1 MDENSWFRKLLNIDW
16 YVRLGL
22 LILAIVIWVL
32 DALAVTALLAIPGQA
47 CAQEL
52 QLPALDAF
60 GQRAA
65 RAFSGVAKAPIA
77 SKLPTEGLAVI
88 SGQEGGSPF
97 TGDVRPGK
105 VSAVTCEKSQI
116 LALVA
121 GLQGYAQVAI
131 GECTKEASRVR
142 EGAEGSK
149 GEAEELLRALPQQT
163 QQDLRESADWER
175 VSLADGKVGYAYT
188 LLAAGHGF
196 AMISTAVLYD
206 EAHGIV
212 YFAQGDFLPLCFA
225 KGRYANPYSAS
236 SPICPHPSRALLEV
250 TKALAKTH

>member
-1 MDENSWFRKLLNIDW
+1 MARPPRVATN
-16 YVRLGL
+16 V
-22 LILAIVIWVL
+22 
-32 DALAVTALLAIPGQA
+32 LAVTALLATTVQV

-52 QLPALDAF
+52 QLPPLDAF

-65 RAFSGVAKAPIA
+65 RAFSSVAKAPLA
-77 SKLPTEGLAVI
+77 SKVPTAGLAVI
-88 SGQEGGSPF
+88 SSQEGGSPF
-97 TGDVRPGK
+97 AGDVRPDK
-105 VSAVTCEKSQI
+105 VWAVTCEKSQI

-131 GECTKEASRVR
+131 GECAKDASRIR

-149 GEAEELLRALPQQT
+149 GEAEELLRALPQQA

-175 VSLADGKVGYAYT
+175 VTLADGTVGYTYT

-206 EAHGIV
+206 EAHGIA
-212 YFAQGDFLPLCFA
+212 YLRKEIFCLFASRKGDTPTRTA
-225 KGRYANPYSAS
+225 RR
-236 SPICPHPSRALLEV
+236 PHYVRIRVARCS
-250 TKALAKTH
+250 K